1 MIKVTHE
8 ELIEKRKKLA
18 EEIRNLDQEI
28 EKQEQM
34 KAQNTVADIIKKL
47 EELKTYDPFTTFP
60 IEVFCDECETDI
72 DTRVD
77 FDELIQLFKDY
88 KERV

>member
-34 KAQNTVADIIKKL
+34 KLQNIVVDIIKKL
-47 EELKTYDPFTTFP
+47 EELKKYNSFTTLS
-60 IEVFCDECETDI
+60 IETYCEGCLNDV
-72 DTRVD
+72 DVSVD
-77 FDELIQLFKDY
+77 FDELIQVFKDY
-88 KERV
+88 RERL